1 MRVQRKLENPPFA
14 PSMFFELYQK
24 IKTSLAAVVGCV
36 MDLHARRQGCTAYP
50 SVSAFPG
57 TGYEARDPITQ
68 PPESAG

>member
-1 MRVQRKLENPPFA
+1 MRIRRELENLPFA
-14 PSMFFELYQK
+14 PTMFFELYQE
-24 IKTSLAAVVGCV
+24 IENSPAAVLGCV
-36 MDLHARRQGCTAYP
+36 MDLHACKQGFTAYP